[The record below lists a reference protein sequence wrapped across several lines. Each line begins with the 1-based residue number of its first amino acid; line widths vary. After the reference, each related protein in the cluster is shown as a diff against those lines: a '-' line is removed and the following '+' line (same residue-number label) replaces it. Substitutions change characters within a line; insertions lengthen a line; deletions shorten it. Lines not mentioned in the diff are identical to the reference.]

1 MLMMRIPYPILIL
14 PNILAVIKKTTHS
27 IYMTDKIYKDNES
40 LKEKK
45 MRK

>member
-1 MLMMRIPYPILIL
+1 MLMMRIPYLIL
-14 PNILAVIKKTTHS
+14 PHILAVIKKTTHS